1 MLTSAVPTSEQKS
14 RSNSKRGAVG
24 GAASLARSNFRG
36 ANRGHEHTV
45 QKGSRR
51 SAVRKPNK
59 KSRSNS
65 GLGRQDPP
73 GGAVVEQLP

>member
-1 MLTSAVPTSEQKS
+1 VLTSAVLTSAVPTSAQKS
-14 RSNSKRGAVG
+14 
-24 GAASLARSNFRG
+24 RSNFRG

-45 QKGSRR
+45 KKGSRR

-73 GGAVVEQLP
+73 GGAVVEQRP

>member
-1 MLTSAVPTSEQKS
+1 MLPSAVLTSTVLTSEQKS
-14 RSNSKRGAVG
+14 
-24 GAASLARSNFRG
+24 RSNFRG

-51 SAVRKPNK
+51 SAVRKPSK